1 MKKLFVTALCATL
14 LTLSASVAHAAAFT
28 FNVFVD
34 TSSLAIPPA
43 NASAPFALDFQLVEG
58 GGLIANSAIISNFNF
73 GGGNI
78 VDSGLEPATPIESAT
93 GDLSN
98 VVTLTTVPGGSIL
111 NEFFQGFTPG
121 SFLSFD
127 VFLTTNVNTPTP
139 DAFRFAILDKD
150 LFEITT
156 AGGLGSSL
164 LLVNIDGAR
173 PELQTANGIG
183 DFAGV
188 NITAVPTP
196 EPASLLLLGG
206 GLIGASAARRR
217 NRASK

>member
-14 LTLSASVAHAAAFT
+14 LVLSSTAAHAASFT
-28 FNVFVD
+28 FNVFVN
-34 TSSLAIPPA
+34 TSALTTAPA
-43 NASAPFALDFQLVEG
+43 NVSAPFALDFQLNEG
-58 GGLIANSAIISNFNF
+58 GGLIPNSAIISNFNF

-78 VDSGLEPATPIESAT
+78 SDAGLEPATPIESAT
-93 GDLSN
+93 GDLSTS
-98 VVTLTTVPGGSIL
+98 VTLTTVPGGSIL

-156 AGGLGSSL
+156 AGGLGNSL
-164 LLVNIDGAR
+164 LLVSIDDAR
-173 PELQTANGIG
+173 PALQTVNGIG

-188 NITAVPTP
+188 SVTAVPTP

-217 NRASK
+217 KRASR